1 MDNIKNIIQQNS
13 YDPILIG
20 TKILQQ
26 AGYKVDIAGYGYNSL
41 AIIVYDKDNN
51 KVYSTTI
58 GD

>member
-13 YDPILIG
+13 YNPIIIG
-20 TKILQQ
+20 IEILKQ
-26 AGYKVDIAGYGYNSL
+26 AGYKVDITGYGYNSL
-41 AIIVYDKDNN
+41 SITVYDKDDN